1 VPKYLTKIKNE
12 IEDEYNL
19 VREMQIEEQNEKDR
33 QKFLMPENERQ
44 ELIAALKKKWEVLH
58 HQF

>member
-1 VPKYLTKIKNE
+1 
-12 IEDEYNL
+12 
-19 VREMQIEEQNEKDR
+19 
-33 QKFLMPENERQ
+33 MPENERQ